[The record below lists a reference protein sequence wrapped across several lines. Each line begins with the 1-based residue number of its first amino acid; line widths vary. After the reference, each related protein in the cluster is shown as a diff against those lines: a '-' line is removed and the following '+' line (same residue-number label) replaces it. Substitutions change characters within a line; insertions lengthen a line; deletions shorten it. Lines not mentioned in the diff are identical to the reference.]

1 MHGMKILV
9 ERLNLPSLFKVMLGN
24 DLFVHYSSSD
34 LMLLSFVFGQDS
46 APLKQLLPQILQT
59 YGKDEQVHNYKP
71 IYSKT
76 LYKVLMISLQILH
89 LKLEVMAQM

>member
-1 MHGMKILV
+1 MKILV

-59 YGKDEQVHNYKP
+59 
-71 IYSKT
+71 
-76 LYKVLMISLQILH
+76 
-89 LKLEVMAQM
+89 